1 VVTIARTDIEEIT
14 EDEDNSVMPNDLTE
28 ALTVKDFQDIQA
40 FLMLQKGEEEEQ

>member
-1 VVTIARTDIEEIT
+1 
-14 EDEDNSVMPNDLTE
+14 MPNDLNE